1 LAFSKKLASVL
12 SLTGLIF
19 FGIGFIIHP
28 NATILIM
35 NMEVNP
41 FVLLGF
47 LLLGTGLI
55 QPLFEKMKNRI

>member
-1 LAFSKKLASVL
+1 LAFSKKVASVL
-12 SLTGLIF
+12 SILGLSF
-19 FGIGFIIHP
+19 FATGFIIHP
-28 NATILIM
+28 DATILIM
-35 NMEVNP
+35 NIEVNP